1 MNNDIIPINIISV
14 GSTEIPINTNIGNL
28 DYEMSIATDGNE
40 IVNVTVKDNVIHSD
54 LPVYQGDYEVTPR
67 VENQTLSTNHTQMTD
82 NVVIRQIPL
91 SVVGNIQGGLTA
103 TIG

>member
-67 VENQTLSTNHTQMTD
+67 VENQTLSTNHTQMAD
-82 NVVIRQIPL
+82 NIVVRQIPL